1 MKIELEIL
9 KKIKQFDTIIIHR
22 HQSPDPDAI
31 GSQSGLAAIIRASF
45 PEKKVYQVGA
55 PSAGLA
61 WISDQDEIA
70 DDLYTDALVIVIDTA
85 NRPRIEDDRYTTGA
99 YLIKFD
105 HHPNE
110 DVYGDLVWVKTGASS
125 SSELVMDLV
134 DQVEGG
140 LTVTDDA
147 ARMLYAGIVGDT
159 GRFMYSATT
168 AHTMQVVAELMAY
181 HFSTTKINQKMDNIT
196 AGVAKLSGYV
206 YDNLVITEHKAAYVV
221 LTHDYLDSIE
231 LGDAGSSQIVPLP
244 GKIIEVQ
251 CWAIF
256 VQQKD
261 GSYRVRL
268 RSKGPV
274 INQLAKE
281 HDGGGHPMASGARAK
296 DQAEYEEIVKSLDD
310 LARTYTGE

>member
-9 KKIKQFDTIIIHR
+9 KKIKQFETIIIHR

-45 PEKKVYQVGA
+45 PDKKVYQVGT

-61 WISDQDEIA
+61 WISHQDEIP
-70 DDLYTDALVIVIDTA
+70 DETYQEALVIVIDTA
-85 NRPRIEDDRYTTGA
+85 NRPRIEDDRYTSGA
-99 YLIKFD
+99 YLIKLD

-110 DVYGDLVWVKTGASS
+110 DVYGDLVWVKTNASS

-134 DQVEGG
+134 DQVDGG

-168 AHTMQVVAELMAY
+168 AHTMQVVSELMT
-181 HFSTTKINQKMDNIT
+181 HNFSTTKINQKMDNIT

-206 YDNLVITEHKAAYVV
+206 YDNLVITEHKAAYVI

-274 INQLAKE
+274 INQLAKA